1 MENIE
6 YTKSDRLEKTMGL
19 LKKSTELRDLLMAQV
34 ELSNEEIKVT
44 TPIFANELR
53 IKIIRMEAE
62 IHQLNRLIKEKG
74 DYYKFKCDEFVSEV
88 TEMNLN
94 YDFVMKRALILKATD
109 IGVKKRLDNTNWE
122 AVKNNLDIKLEFYKS
137 LRNLI
142 GKR

>member
-19 LKKSTELRDLLMAQV
+19 LKKSTELRDLLLSQV

-44 TPIFANELR
+44 TPILANELR

-74 DYYKFKCDEFVSEV
+74 DYYKFKCEEFVAEV

-109 IGVKKRLDNTNWE
+109 MGVKKRLDNTNWE

-142 GKR
+142 GKK